1 MPNSRSTKSEKP
13 ECRTPFKVI
22 DGGVTAARGFR
33 ASAVSARVKNPN
45 LERLDLALIVSDHPC
60 VTDGVFTTNSVKAAP
75 VRLSAQHLKAGSD
88 VRAVIANSGNANA
101 CTGLQGIKDAKAMV
115 KGAAEALGLKMKQV
129 LVGSTGI
136 IGMNLPIERILPHI
150 PAAAQALSPT
160 GSDDASRA
168 IMTSDTKPKTF
179 AIEIPMSEGN
189 VRIGGIAKGAGMIC
203 PNMATMLCFIT
214 TDAKINAA
222 ELRKALRHG
231 VDQSFNCITIDGDTS
246 TNDTVIVMA
255 NGQSTAPAIK
265 RGTPDAELFRCGLH
279 KVMLALA
286 KMIVGDGERVTKFV
300 EICVKKARTHAD
312 ARRVAEAVAKST
324 LVKCSWHGSDPNWGR
339 VIHAVGYSGAR
350 IREELVDIYFGG
362 LLAAKGGLVT
372 KTPVAELEK
381 VVKEPKFTVT
391 IDLNLG
397 TSDYVVYTSDLSEA
411 YVDFNS
417 SEYSAAVHAKRQ
429 KGLA

>member
-1 MPNSRSTKSEKP
+1 MPNSQKTSV
-13 ECRTPFKVI
+13 CRTPFKVI
-22 DGGVTAARGFR
+22 EGGVTAPRGFR

-45 LERLDLALIVSDHPC
+45 VERLDLALIVSDHPC
-60 VTDGVFTTNSVKAAP
+60 VTDGVFTTNAVKAAP
-75 VRLSAQHLKAGSD
+75 VRISVQHLKSGGD
-88 VRAVIANSGNANA
+88 VRAIIANSGNANA
-101 CTGLQGIKDAKAMV
+101 CTGIQGLADAKAMA
-115 KGAAEALGLKMKQV
+115 KGAADALGLKMKQV
-129 LVGSTGI
+129 LVSSTGI
-136 IGMNLPIERILPHI
+136 IGMNMPIERILPRI
-150 PAAAQALSPT
+150 PAVAAALSAE
-160 GSDDASRA
+160 GSDDAAKA
-168 IMTSDTKPKTF
+168 IMTSDTRPKSY
-179 AIEIPMSEGN
+179 AIEVPMSEGT

-214 TDAKINAA
+214 TDAKISRS
-222 ELRKALRHG
+222 ELAKALRHG
-231 VDQSFNCITIDGDTS
+231 ADYSFNCITIDGDTS

-255 NGQSTAPAIK
+255 NGQSDAPVIK
-265 RGTPDAELFRCGLH
+265 RGTGDAELFRCALH

-286 KMIVGDGERVTKFV
+286 KMIVCDGERVTKFV
-300 EICVKKARTHAD
+300 EIRVQNARTHAD

-362 LLAAKGGLVT
+362 LIAAKGGLVT
-372 KTPVAELEK
+372 KTPVSEMEK
-381 VVKEPKFTVT
+381 VVQQPQFTVT

-397 TSDYVVYTSDLSEA
+397 TADYVVYTSDLSEE

>member
-1 MPNSRSTKSEKP
+1 MKSTDNSS
-13 ECRTPFKVI
+13 ECRIPFTIVP
-22 DGGVTAARGFR
+22 GGVTAPKGFR
-33 ASAVSARVKNPN
+33 AAAVASGVKNPKA
-45 LERLDLALIVSDHPC
+45 ERLDLTLIASDFPC
-60 VTDGVFTTNSVKAAP
+60 VTDGVFTTNAVRAAP

-101 CTGLQGIKDAKAMV
+101 CTGLQGIKDAKAMA
-115 KGAAEALGLKMKQV
+115 KATADALGIKMKQV
-129 LVGSTGI
+129 IVGSTGI
-136 IGMNLPIERILPHI
+136 IGMTMPIERIVPKISLV
-150 PAAAQALSPT
+150 ASALTPK
-160 GSDDASRA
+160 GSDDAARA
-168 IMTSDTKPKTF
+168 IMTSDTKPKSF
-179 AIEIPMSEGN
+179 AVEVPMSSGT

-214 TDAKINAA
+214 TDAKIAA
-222 ELRKALRHG
+222 SELRKAVRHS
-231 VDQSFNCITIDGDTS
+231 VDHSFNCITIDGDTS

-255 NGQSTAPAIK
+255 NGQSDAPAIK
-265 RGTPDAELFRCGLH
+265 RGTPDAELFRCALH

-286 KMIVGDGERVTKFV
+286 KMIVSDGERVTKFV
-300 EICVKKARTHAD
+300 EIRVRHARTLTD

-362 LLAAKGGLVT
+362 LQACKGGLVT
-372 KTPVAELEK
+372 KTPVAEMEK
-381 VVKEPKFTVT
+381 VVKQPQFTVT

-397 TSDYVVYTSDLSEA
+397 TADYTVYTSDLSEE

>member
-1 MPNSRSTKSEKP
+1 M
-13 ECRTPFKVI
+13 
-22 DGGVTAARGFR
+22 
-33 ASAVSARVKNPN
+33 
-45 LERLDLALIVSDHPC
+45 IVSDHPC
-60 VTDGVFTTNSVKAAP
+60 VTDGVFTTNAVKAAP
-75 VRLSAQHLKAGSD
+75 VRLSAQNLKASND
-88 VRAVIANSGNANA
+88 VRAIIVNSGNANA
-101 CTGLQGIKDAKAMV
+101 CTGIQGIKDAKAMTR
-115 KGAAEALGLKMKQV
+115 GAAEALGLRMKQV
-129 LVGSTGI
+129 VVGSTGI
-136 IGMNLPIERILPHI
+136 IGMAMPMDRVI
-150 PAAAQALSPT
+150 PCVPALAEKLSRN

-168 IMTSDTKPKTF
+168 IMTSDTKPKSF
-179 AIEIPMSEGN
+179 SIEIPMSTGA

-214 TDAKINAA
+214 TDAKLNPS
-222 ELRKALRHG
+222 ELKKAIRHS
-231 VDQSFNCITIDGDTS
+231 VDHSFNCITIDGDTS

-255 NGQSTAPAIK
+255 NGQSDAPPIK
-265 RGTPDAELFRCGLH
+265 RGSEDAHLFRCGLH

-286 KMIVGDGERVTKFV
+286 KMIVSDGERVTKFV
-300 EICVKKARTHAD
+300 EIRVKNARTLAD
-312 ARRVAEAVAKST
+312 ARRVAEAVGRST

-372 KTPVAELEK
+372 KTPMSALEQ
-381 VVKEPKFTVT
+381 VVKERKFTVT

-397 TSDYVVYTSDLSEA
+397 TAGYVVYTSDLSEE

-417 SEYSAAVHAKRQ
+417 SEYSAAVHTARQ